1 MPRSRPR
8 SVTIETC
15 ELVMTSLPFKF
26 TDPIILSDISTDILI
41 LRLAK
46 TVTKFGFPEC
56 LRIEGIVSMQDDAGN
71 YY

>member
-1 MPRSRPR
+1 
-8 SVTIETC
+8 
-15 ELVMTSLPFKF
+15 MTSLPFKF